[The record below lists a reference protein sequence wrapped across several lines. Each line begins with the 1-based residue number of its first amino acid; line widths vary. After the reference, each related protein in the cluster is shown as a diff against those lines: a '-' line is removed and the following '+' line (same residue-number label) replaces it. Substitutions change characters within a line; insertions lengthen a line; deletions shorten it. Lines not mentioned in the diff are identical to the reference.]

1 MSYPLATVA
10 PCRSSRTSTSNCS
23 SSRSSC
29 TTTGRSPPVHPLRAP
44 PGARD
49 HPEPHDYAYAVGKEF
64 QVLDEA
70 RAYFE
75 ALEIGAEQLAT
86 VDSVL
91 FDGGLRVFMECA
103 PVWDGEDDLFDVR
116 SLEDLDLVPNLR
128 RFQGAE
134 DHFYERP
141 EMLAALTARGIEVD

>member
-1 MSYPLATVA
+1 MPTFQDFNFKLLVVEKLMYDDGTLSPRFTLSEHLKGLGITHA
-10 PCRSSRTSTSNCS
+10 PY
-23 SSRSSC
+23 
-29 TTTGRSPPVHPLRAP
+29 
-44 PGARD
+44 
-49 HPEPHDYAYAVGKEF
+49 EYAYSIGKEF

-75 ALEIGAEQLAT
+75 ALEISAEQLAT

-116 SLEDLDLVPNLR
+116 SLDDLDLVPNLR
-128 RFQGAE
+128 RFQCAE
-134 DHFYERP
+134 DLFYERP
-141 EMLAALTARGIEVD
+141 EMLEALTARGIRID